1 MSSGTVGYTDTRGN
15 KDYTS
20 IIANQ
25 IGKRLREASDM
36 ASSERAYAAGMAEA
50 GGTSLEE
57 AGIGRGYFF
66 GRALGSRFGGDKI
79 ARTRGRL
86 GATGPGTDPASNYK
100 QRFRGG
106 FDYKVTNEINNNS
119 ITDTAP
125 ISNALV
131 AGLRGVQ
138 SGLSQVADASA
149 LQAREI
155 GKLSNVTADMA
166 KATMLNGYLFQMF
179 LSNQRAQQGRGSI
192 AREERSIEGARG
204 GGGGMIGGASFGGP
218 GGGRG
223 MINITPGGGGR
234 GGSGGGFSGGGAYGG
249 GGGAITN
256 LGATD
261 ILSAG
266 SSYYLRGNSP
276 FMQGLQKRFAGP
288 AARGFQKLTGRA
300 QSGDL
305 LKAMSTSA
313 GLGTVKPAATATTAG
328 LEMVGKNI
336 AKTVGHSPDVGKTIA
351 TILRRGA
358 GKKGVGATMN
368 EALIEKIIAVEKAGL
383 LKPQHA
389 EGLMAAIGNDKAN
402 TKFMAEVS
410 DASARAGTYRQSLD
424 PDSYARMMDGK
435 SKKAAATIQKQ
446 IDDVYRD
453 MEVFRALTD
462 SKGKRLFTDSQVEK
476 FGELG
481 LSPGKKNVSYYNRQM
496 NKLRKAGFA
505 NLRPQFI
512 ARQASINSMAE
523 DLTKLYP
530 KSNFKNVEDMVAYN
544 IYGKAIDAG
553 LSERKALKQVE
564 NIMGSD
570 VAARSLIRGA
580 REGAKNTKVAASLGK
595 FGAEGTLKRL
605 PLIGLVAG
613 TIFGIQRMLEGDFK
627 GGLLEIGSGILGLSP
642 KTTGMG
648 MLIDSYL
655 LSRDLG
661 VVPMRTGGRLSG
673 FPTNSLLSVNG
684 MPVASFN
691 EPNNPESIV
700 VERDQEDRFV
710 DMGIGLVEGFK
721 KSKSDYVAL
730 QGEGVNKGVS
740 DLEGGGFFQNL
751 FKGFGNN
758 GNNNGKP
765 WNPFNFFNNNQN
777 TSNNNGGGNWLTAL
791 MKPNTDLANGISNW
805 FWKGYNPAED
815 TMSAKDLLV
824 DDWKQRGK
832 FGKGGKLGGWDFTRG
847 FRPGV
852 AANEGGFMSGPTPA
866 GRQSVIRTLGF
877 LSSIRGG
884 GLATLAS
891 LVANEFINPQALGDG
906 TMDAYLNKLNTN
918 NTQNLQNVSGA
929 GSVIT
934 QPTIINNYYNGANGQ
949 PATESGDE
957 TLGQGFNM
965 DLDKFITN
973 YSIASK

>member
-1 MSSGTVGYTDTRGN
+1 
-15 KDYTS
+15 
-20 IIANQ
+20 
-25 IGKRLREASDM
+25 
-36 ASSERAYAAGMAEA
+36 MAEA

-57 AGIGRGYFF
+57 AGIGKGYFF

-166 KATMLNGYLFQMF
+166 KATMMNGYLFQMF
-179 LSNQRAQQGRGSI
+179 ASNQRAQKGRSSI
-192 AREERSIEGARG
+192 AREERSLEGARG
-204 GGGGMIGGASFGGP
+204 SAGMIGGASFGGP

-234 GGSGGGFSGGGAYGG
+234 GSGGSGGGFSGGGGYGG
-249 GGGAITN
+249 GGGAITQ
-256 LGATD
+256 LTGTD

-266 SSYYLRGNSP
+266 SSYFLRKTSP
-276 FMQGLQKRFAGP
+276 FMQSMQKNLFVP
-288 AARGFQKLTGRA
+288 TARGIQKLTGRA
-300 QSGDL
+300 RSRDL
-305 LKAMSTSA
+305 FTAMAGSA
-313 GLGTVKPAATATTAG
+313 GLSTVKPAAVSTTAG
-328 LEMVGKNI
+328 IEMVGKNL
-336 AKTVGHSPDVGKTIA
+336 AKTVGANPDVGSTLAIM
-351 TILRRGA
+351 LRRGA
-358 GKKGVGATMN
+358 KKGVGAKMN
-368 EALIEKIIAVEKAGL
+368 EALIEKVVAVEKAGL
-383 LKPQHA
+383 LRPRYA
-389 EGLMAAIGNDKAN
+389 EGIKKALGSNKAN
-402 TKFMAEVS
+402 ELFLEEVQ
-410 DASARAGTYRQSLD
+410 DAAARAGTYKKSLD
-424 PDSYARMMDGK
+424 PDTYAQMMSNK
-435 SKKAAATIQKQ
+435 SAKGMRSIQNQ
-446 IDDVYRD
+446 IDDVVRD

-462 SKGKRLFTDSQVEK
+462 SKGKRLFTDDMVEK

-481 LSPGKKNVSYYNRQM
+481 LSPGKKNVAYYNRQM
-496 NKLRKAGFA
+496 NKLRKSGFS
-505 NLRPQFI
+505 NLRPVFA
-512 ARQASINSMAE
+512 ARGSSIGNMAE
-523 DLTKLYP
+523 DLAKLYP

-544 IYGKAIDAG
+544 IFGKAIDAG
-553 LSERKALKQVE
+553 LDERKALKLVE
-564 NIMGSD
+564 ETLGSD
-570 VAARSLIRGA
+570 IAARSLIRGA

-595 FGAEGTLKRL
+595 FGSEGVLKRL
-605 PLIGLVAG
+605 PLIGLLAG
-613 TIFGIQRMLEGDFK
+613 GFFGIQRMLEGDFK

-661 VVPMRTGGRLSG
+661 LVPMRTGGRLSG
-673 FPTNSLLSVNG
+673 FPTNSFLSVNG
-684 MPVASFN
+684 RPLASFN

-700 VERDQEDRFV
+700 VERDNEDRFV

-758 GNNNGKP
+758 GNNGNNNGKP

-777 TSNNNGGGNWLTAL
+777 TSNNNGGGNWLTAFF
-791 MKPNTDLANGISNW
+791 KPNTDLANGISNW

-906 TMDAYLNKLNTN
+906 TMDAYLNQLSTN

>member
-57 AGIGRGYFF
+57 AGIGKGYFF
-66 GRALGSRFGGDKI
+66 GKALGSRFGGDRI

-86 GATGPGTDPASNYK
+86 GATGPGTNPAANYK
-100 QRFRGG
+100 ERFRGG
-106 FDYKVTNEINNNS
+106 FDYKVTNEISNNT

-166 KATMLNGYLFQMF
+166 KATMMNGYLFQMF
-179 LSNQRAQQGRGSI
+179 ASQQRAQQGRGSI

-204 GGGGMIGGASFGGP
+204 SAGMIGGSSFGGA

-223 MINITPGGGGR
+223 MINVTPRGGSGGS
-234 GGSGGGFSGGGAYGG
+234 GGSGGGFSGGGAFGG

-266 SSYYLRGNSP
+266 SSYYLRQNSP
-276 FMQGLQKRFAGP
+276 FMKGLQKRFAGP
-288 AARGFQKLTGRA
+288 MARGFQKLTGRA

-313 GLGTVKPAATATTAG
+313 GFGAVKPAAVATTAG
-328 LEMVGKNI
+328 AEMVGKNI
-336 AKTVGHSPDVGKTIA
+336 AKTVGHSPDIGKTIGA
-351 TILRRGA
+351 ILRRGA
-358 GKKGVGATMN
+358 GKKGVGAKMN
-368 EALIEKIIAVEKAGL
+368 EALLEKAIAFDKSGL
-383 LKPQHA
+383 LGKKTNF
-389 EGLMAAIGNDKAN
+389 EGLMSAIGNDKASS
-402 TKFMAEVS
+402 KFMSEVA
-410 DASARAGTYRQSLD
+410 DASARANSYRQSLD

-435 SKKAAATIQKQ
+435 SKKAAKRIQNQ

-462 SKGKRLFTDSQVEK
+462 SKGKRMFTDSQVEK

-512 ARQASINSMAE
+512 ARQASIGNMAE
-523 DLTKLYP
+523 ELTKLYP

-544 IYGKAIDAG
+544 IFGRNIAAGK
-553 LSERKALKQVE
+553 SERKALKAVE
-564 NIMGSD
+564 EIMGSD

-580 REGAKNTKVAASLGK
+580 REGVKNTKVASSLGK

-613 TIFGIQRMLEGDFK
+613 TIFGIQRMMEGDFK
-627 GGLLEIGSGILGLSP
+627 GGLLEIGSGVLGLSP

-661 VVPMRTGGRLSG
+661 LVPMRSGGRLSG
-673 FPTNSLLSVNG
+673 FPTNSFLSVNG
-684 MPVASFN
+684 RPLASFN

-700 VERDQEDRFV
+700 VERDNEDRFV

-721 KSKSDYVAL
+721 KSKSDYIAL
-730 QGEGVNKGVS
+730 QGEGVNKGFS

-751 FKGFGNN
+751 FGNN
-758 GNNNGKP
+758 G
-765 WNPFNFFNNNQN
+765 NPFNFFNNNQQ
-777 TSNNNGGGNWLTAL
+777 TNNNKSGNWLTTL
-791 MKPNTDLANGISNW
+791 FKPNTDLANSISNW
-805 FWKGYNPAED
+805 FWKGYSPAED
-815 TMSAKDLLV
+815 TMSVKDLMI

-852 AANEGGFMSGPTPA
+852 PAEEGGFMSGPTPA
-866 GRQSVIRTLGF
+866 GRQAVKRTLGF
-877 LSSIRGG
+877 LSSFRGG
-884 GLATLAS
+884 ALATLAS
-891 LVANEFINPQALGDG
+891 LVANEFINPQPLADG
-906 TMDAYLNKLNTN
+906 TMDAYLKQLGTN
-918 NTQNLQNVSGA
+918 NTQNLQNVSEA
-929 GSVIT
+929 GSVVT

>member
-1 MSSGTVGYTDTRGN
+1 MASGTVGYTDTRGN
-15 KDYTS
+15 RDYSS

-57 AGIGRGYFF
+57 AGVGKGYFF
-66 GRALGSRFGGDKI
+66 GKALGSRFGGDRI

-86 GATGPGTDPASNYK
+86 GATGPGTNPAANYK
-100 QRFRGG
+100 ERFRGG
-106 FDYKVTNEINNNS
+106 FDYKVTNEINNSS

-138 SGLSQVADASA
+138 GGLRQVAESSA

-166 KATMLNGYLFQMF
+166 KATMMNGYLFQMF
-179 LSNQRAQQGRGSI
+179 ASQQRAQQGRGSI

-204 GGGGMIGGASFGGP
+204 SAGMIGGSSFGGA

-223 MINITPGGGGR
+223 MINVTPRGGSGGS

-249 GGGAITN
+249 AGGALTN

-266 SSYYLRGNSP
+266 SSYYLRQNSP
-276 FMQGLQKRFAGP
+276 FMKGLQKRFAGP
-288 AARGFQKLTGRA
+288 MARGFQKLTGRA

-313 GLGTVKPAATATTAG
+313 GFGSVKPAAIATTAG
-328 LEMVGKNI
+328 AEMVGKNI
-336 AKTVGHSPDVGKTIA
+336 AKTVGHSPDIGKTIA

-358 GKKGVGATMN
+358 GKKGVGAKMN
-368 EALIEKIIAVEKAGL
+368 EALIEKVVAFDKSGL
-383 LKPQHA
+383 IKKSNL
-389 EGLMAAIGNDKAN
+389 EGLIDAIGNDQASS
-402 TKFMAEVS
+402 KFMSEVG
-410 DASARAGTYRQSLD
+410 DASTRANTYRQSLD

-435 SKKAAATIQKQ
+435 SKKAAKRIQNQ

-462 SKGKRLFTDSQVEK
+462 SKGKRLFTDSQVET

-512 ARQASINSMAE
+512 ARQASIGNMAE
-523 DLTKLYP
+523 ELTKLYP

-544 IYGKAIDAG
+544 IFGRNIAAGK
-553 LSERKALKQVE
+553 SERKALKAVE
-564 NIMGSD
+564 EIMGSD
-570 VAARSLIRGA
+570 VAARSLLRGA
-580 REGAKNTKVAASLGK
+580 REGAKNTKVASSLGK

-613 TIFGIQRMLEGDFK
+613 TIFGLQRMAEGDFK

-661 VVPMRTGGRLSG
+661 LVPMRSGGRLSG
-673 FPTNSLLSVNG
+673 FPTNSFLSVNG
-684 MPVASFN
+684 RPLASFN

-700 VERDQEDRFV
+700 VERDNEDRFV

-721 KSKSDYVAL
+721 KSKSDYIAL
-730 QGEGVNKGVS
+730 QGEGVGKGFS

-751 FKGFGNN
+751 FGNN
-758 GNNNGKP
+758 G
-765 WNPFNFFNNNQN
+765 NPFNFFNNNQQ
-777 TSNNNGGGNWLTAL
+777 TNNNKSGNWLTTL
-791 MKPNTDLANGISNW
+791 FKPNTDLANSISNW
-805 FWKGYNPAED
+805 FWKGYSPAED
-815 TMSAKDLLV
+815 TMSVKDLMI

-832 FGKGGKLGGWDFTRG
+832 FGKAGKLGGWDFTRG

-852 AANEGGFMSGPTPA
+852 SAEEGGFGSGPTPA
-866 GRQSVIRTLGF
+866 GRQAVRRAFGF
-877 LSSIRGG
+877 LSSVRGS

-891 LVANEFINPQALGDG
+891 IVANEFINPQALADG
-906 TMDAYLNKLNTN
+906 TMDGYLSKLN
-918 NTQNLQNVSGA
+918 QNESMKLQNVGTDT
-929 GSVIT
+929 VT
-934 QPTIINNYYNGANGQ
+934 TNPTIINNYYNGSGSGTGVA
-949 PATESGDE
+949 ESGDE
-957 TLGQGFNM
+957 TLGQGFSM
-965 DLDKFITN
+965 DLDKFITS